1 MYKEIIK
8 VTFEK
13 LFSKWQAVT
22 KALIPP
28 LIILMLIEVYTK
40 QIQNL
45 ETVSA
50 VEFGI
55 LLILSIL
62 ASVYVAVTTHR
73 ILLLG
78 EDSVPTWGTL
88 RFTHREL
95 TYLSKTFLLAILL
108 AIPIVIV
115 SIVGNFFAL
124 AGLMIAVILFSRLSL
139 VFPAIS
145 IDEPLGFKDS
155 WELTKDYKFLT
166 FLTLI
171 LFPAILAL
179 VVGFV
184 YSIVIG
190 FLVKLIS
197 PHLHVLSAVLDVFIT
212 VFIVGFLSSTYMYIR
227 TQRQDFF
234 EKTED
239 TREAKDI
246 KIERNETTVK
256 IFIDVNHNVNFQSL
270 KEELQAQYE
279 PQGFVNTAIDKEDS
293 WMIKSPEHGTS
304 YIHLAQKEDEYII
317 ETYNTEE
324 PNLKIMGS

>member
-22 KALIPP
+22 KALIFP
-28 LIILMLIEVYTK
+28 LIILMVVEVYTK
-40 QIQNL
+40 QMQ
-45 ETVSA
+45 TAKTFSA
-50 VEFGI
+50 TEFGI
-55 LLILSIL
+55 LMILSVL
-62 ASVYVAVTTHR
+62 ASVYIAVTTHR

-78 EDSVPTWGTL
+78 EESVPSWGSF
-88 RFTHREL
+88 RFTYREL
-95 TYLSKTFLLAILL
+95 TYLGKTFLLAFLL

-115 SIVGNFFAL
+115 SLVGNFFAL

-145 IDEPLGFKDS
+145 IDEPLSFRDS

-171 LFPAILAL
+171 LFPSILAL

-190 FLVKLIS
+190 FLMKLIS
-197 PHLHVLSAVLDVFIT
+197 PQLFVLSAILDVFIT

-227 TQRQDFF
+227 TQKQNYF
-234 EKTED
+234 ETSSE
-239 TREAKDI
+239 EVEVKDI
-246 KIERNETTVK
+246 VVERNENTLK
-256 IFIDVNHNVNFQSL
+256 IFIDVNDNTNFESL
-270 KEELQAQYE
+270 KDQLLSQYE
-279 PQGFVNTAIDKEDS
+279 PQGFTITAINKEDS
-293 WMIKSPEHGTS
+293 WMIKNPDLGTS
-304 YIHLAQKEDEYII
+304 YVHLALKEEQFII
-317 ETYNTEE
+317 ETYNAEE